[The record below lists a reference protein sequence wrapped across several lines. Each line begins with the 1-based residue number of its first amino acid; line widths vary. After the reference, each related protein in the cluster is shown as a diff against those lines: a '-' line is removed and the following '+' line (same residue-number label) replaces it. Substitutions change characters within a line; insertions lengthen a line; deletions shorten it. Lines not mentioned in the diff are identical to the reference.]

1 MRSLAWRSKWECHRD
16 VGGSDPELRRYPRAQ
31 LPVKRNESAA
41 HRHSDR
47 QRGLDRWQPHLD
59 LLRRA
64 ISSGGLTRAAPAR
77 TAPPNG
83 APVVINDPD
92 GQPAKPPGSTA
103 VNAGRN
109 TRGGLVDEL
118 ERLARLREAR
128 ALSDNEFTGTKAKL
142 LD

>member
-1 MRSLAWRSKWECHRD
+1 M
-16 VGGSDPELRRYPRAQ
+16 
-31 LPVKRNESAA
+31 
-41 HRHSDR
+41 
-47 QRGLDRWQPHLD
+47 
-59 LLRRA
+59 
-64 ISSGGLTRAAPAR
+64 
-77 TAPPNG
+77 
-83 APVVINDPD
+83 INDPD